1 MRNTPSTLQG
11 RLPLSLACA
20 AALALPAYALSNES
34 FRPIEHRIHLEGR
47 EASASFDVASPE
59 SLFFEMEVIVRA
71 STDARA
77 GIVVSLNDTEVAR
90 LPVDRLYVMQR
101 ARLLV
106 PLDAVRQGENRLRVN
121 VGETPPA
128 TFDMNLRVHNYY
140 GISPQF
146 PRASV
151 VSDEAVAHFY
161 RQRPLI
167 RHALWFATFYAAS
180 LIVVWAIARA
190 SGRRSG
196 AAAYVLML
204 CPSFLLW
211 CAVLYGIATPLHL
224 WLRIETL
231 FAMALAPCVAAA
243 ATLWIAEHRRAT
255 AVAVTA
261 AMVTIVSFEI
271 ALRVFN
277 YFNPTAIFYTD
288 SYSRSRGRPGAPLMD
303 SHLNSRGFND
313 VEHDLSKPS
322 HVYRIAAIGDS
333 VAFGVVPYR
342 ANYLTLL
349 ENELAVPFDSADLA
363 PLDSR
368 PLARGGQ
375 GRPSVEVINLGVP
388 GTEPKD
394 YLAILLQEALAF
406 TPDLVMVGF
415 FIGNDFESAAR
426 KPHEHSYV
434 ATYLYFLWRLWSAGT
449 PAMVRFDSS
458 ATSYDDHAATLSS
471 DRFLEIEVE
480 RAWIYSQAD
489 QVLQNAM
496 TRAVGYLR
504 DIRSLSQRAGADLLV
519 VLIPDEVQVDDALQ
533 EQVARA
539 HGSTRDRFDFH
550 LPNRLMAIALAQEQI
565 PFLDLL
571 PAFAQAGK
579 HTRLYKPRDTHWN
592 LAGNRL
598 AAATIAGFLREHG
611 PQVIRAR

>member
-1 MRNTPSTLQG
+1 M
-11 RLPLSLACA
+11 
-20 AALALPAYALSNES
+20 
-34 FRPIEHRIHLEGR
+34 
-47 EASASFDVASPE
+47 
-59 SLFFEMEVIVRA
+59 
-71 STDARA
+71 
-77 GIVVSLNDTEVAR
+77 
-90 LPVDRLYVMQR
+90 
-101 ARLLV
+101 
-106 PLDAVRQGENRLRVN
+106 
-121 VGETPPA
+121 
-128 TFDMNLRVHNYY
+128 
-140 GISPQF
+140 
-146 PRASV
+146 
-151 VSDEAVAHFY
+151 
-161 RQRPLI
+161 
-167 RHALWFATFYAAS
+167 FYAAS

-190 SGRRSG
+190 FERRSA

-224 WLRIETL
+224 WLPMETL

-243 ATLWIAEHRRAT
+243 AALWIAAHRRAAART
-255 AVAVTA
+255 VAA

-288 SYSRSRGRPGAPLMD
+288 SYSRYRGRPGAPLMD

-349 ENELAVPFDSADLA
+349 ETELAADRL
-363 PLDSR
+363 
-368 PLARGGQ
+368 
-375 GRPSVEVINLGVP
+375 VEVINLGVP

-434 ATYLYFLWRLWSAGT
+434 ATYLYFLWRLWSVGT

-458 ATSYDDHAATLSS
+458 ADSYDDHAASLSS

-480 RAWIYSQAD
+480 RAWIYSQAEP
-489 QVLQNAM
+489 VLQNAL

-504 DIRSLSQRAGADLLV
+504 DIRDISQRAGANVLV
-519 VLIPDEVQVDDALQ
+519 VLIPDEVQVDDGLQ

-550 LPNRLMAIALAQEQI
+550 LPNRLLAMALAKEGI

-571 PAFAQAGK
+571 PAFAEAGQ

-611 PQVIRAR
+611 PQVMRAR

>member
-1 MRNTPSTLQG
+1 MRNTPSTLQT

-20 AALALPAYALSNES
+20 AALALPAYALTNES

-47 EASASFDVASPE
+47 DASSSFELASQE
-59 SLFFEMEVIVRA
+59 SLFFELEVIVRA
-71 STDARA
+71 PTDARG
-77 GIVVSLNDTEVAR
+77 GIAISLNDTEVAK
-90 LPVDRLYVMQR
+90 LQVERLYVMQR

-106 PLDAVRQGENRLRVN
+106 PLDAVRKGENRLRAN
-121 VGETPPA
+121 VGETPSA
-128 TFDMNLRVHNYY
+128 TFDMTLRVHNYY
-140 GISPQF
+140 GISPQL

-161 RQRPLI
+161 RQRPLT
-167 RHALWFATFYAAS
+167 RHALWFAMFYAAS

-190 SGRRSG
+190 FERRSA

-224 WLRIETL
+224 WLPMETL

-243 ATLWIAEHRRAT
+243 AALWIAAHRRAAART
-255 AVAVTA
+255 VAA

-288 SYSRSRGRPGAPLMD
+288 SYSRYRGRPGAPLMD

-349 ENELAVPFDSADLA
+349 ETELAAD
-363 PLDSR
+363 R
-368 PLARGGQ
+368 P
-375 GRPSVEVINLGVP
+375 VEVINLGVP

-434 ATYLYFLWRLWSAGT
+434 ATYLYFLWRLWSVGT

-458 ATSYDDHAATLSS
+458 ADSYDDHAASLSS

-480 RAWIYSQAD
+480 RAWIYSQAEP
-489 QVLQNAM
+489 VLQNAL
-496 TRAVGYLR
+496 TRTVGYLR
-504 DIRSLSQRAGADLLV
+504 DIRDISQRAGANVLV
-519 VLIPDEVQVDDALQ
+519 VLIPDEVQVDDGLQ

-550 LPNRLMAIALAQEQI
+550 LPNRLLAMALAKEGI

-571 PAFAQAGK
+571 PAFAEAGQ

-598 AAATIAGFLREHG
+598 AAATIAGFLREHRPG
-611 PQVIRAR
+611 VPPLTK